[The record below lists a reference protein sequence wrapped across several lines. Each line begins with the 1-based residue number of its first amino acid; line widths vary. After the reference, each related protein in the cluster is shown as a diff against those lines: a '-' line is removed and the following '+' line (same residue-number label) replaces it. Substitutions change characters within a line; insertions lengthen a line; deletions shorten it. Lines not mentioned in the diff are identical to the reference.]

1 MLGPNSDVSL
11 HFTEILKSK
20 NRDQKTIYN
29 TFRGCCALFYAFFRQ
44 RRSKQLY
51 KSCMRYVGQTVRSRG
66 LHIGRG
72 VIEVHENAKQRM
84 RLTSSLLDK
93 QACSMKDLSH
103 CKNISFRIT

>member
-1 MLGPNSDVSL
+1 MLGPYSDVSL
-11 HFTEILKSK
+11 HFPEILKSK

-29 TFRGCCALFYAFFRQ
+29 NFRGCCALFYAFFRQ

-84 RLTSSLLDK
+84 RLTSSLLVK
-93 QACSMKDLSH
+93 TSLLNEGFVTLQKY
-103 CKNISFRIT
+103 FV

>member
-1 MLGPNSDVSL
+1 MTRKLYTTPFGAVARS
-11 HFTEILKSK
+11 
-20 NRDQKTIYN
+20 
-29 TFRGCCALFYAFFRQ
+29 FYAFFRQ

-93 QACSMKDLSH
+93 TSLLNEGFVTLQKY
-103 CKNISFRIT
+103 FV